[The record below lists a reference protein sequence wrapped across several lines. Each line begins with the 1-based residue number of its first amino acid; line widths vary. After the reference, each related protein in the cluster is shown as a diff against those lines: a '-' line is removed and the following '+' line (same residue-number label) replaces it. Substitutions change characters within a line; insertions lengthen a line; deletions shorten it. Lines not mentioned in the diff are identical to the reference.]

1 MLLFAGYWPTTY
13 FPKSYWNSRYWPG
26 YAGWR
31 GKVFDVT
38 NPDKVFGISSTDIEK
53 ICGVE

>member
-53 ICGVE
+53 MCGVE